1 MQHLD
6 DDSAGYSCW
15 QIGSCE
21 QQAAPKQ
28 RNLSGVKDKNSLK
41 TECLVMGETHELK
54 RVVDGSKADRLHE
67 NRGMVQDEIQ
77 ELLQFGGKAPKERD
91 Q

>member
-1 MQHLD
+1 
-6 DDSAGYSCW
+6 
-15 QIGSCE
+15 
-21 QQAAPKQ
+21 
-28 RNLSGVKDKNSLK
+28 
-41 TECLVMGETHELK
+41 MGETHELK

-77 ELLQFGGKAPKERD
+77 ELYNLRGKAPKERD

>member
-28 RNLSGVKDKNSLK
+28 RNPSGVKYKNSLK
-41 TECLVMGETHELK
+41 TECLVIRETQGLN
-54 RVVDGSKADRLHE
+54 RVVDGSKADGLHE
-67 NRGMVQDEIQ
+67 NMI
-77 ELLQFGGKAPKERD
+77 RD
-91 Q
+91 GAG

>member
-15 QIGSCE
+15 HIGSCE

-28 RNLSGVKDKNSLK
+28 RNSIGMKYKNNLE
-41 TECLVMGETHELK
+41 TEDLVVGETQELN
-54 RVVDGSKADRLHE
+54 RVVDGSRADRLHE

-77 ELLQFGGKAPKERD
+77 ELLQFRGKAPKERD